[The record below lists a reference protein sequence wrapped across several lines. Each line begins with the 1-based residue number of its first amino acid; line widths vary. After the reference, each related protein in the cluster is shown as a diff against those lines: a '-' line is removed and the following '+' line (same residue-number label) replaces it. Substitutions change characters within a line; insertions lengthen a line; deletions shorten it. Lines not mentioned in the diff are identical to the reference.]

1 MSEREKV
8 PDQPSAAP
16 LAPARPR
23 PAWEADFPVERLE
36 AQHVSRREFAKFLV
50 LASGS
55 LAVGNAWVA
64 AKDRLLP
71 ARRVEREHRLCA
83 VGDLAVGGMLAF
95 TVPETG
101 QPAIL
106 IHLDDDQWRAYEQK
120 CTHLSCAVYYSA
132 LSGKIECPCHQGFF
146 DGRTGLVLQ
155 GPPSRPLP
163 RLTIALR
170 DGEVLL
176 TPPGGER

>member
-1 MSEREKV
+1 MASR
-8 PDQPSAAP
+8 QRPSA
-16 LAPARPR
+16 PA
-23 PAWEADFPVERLE
+23 AWEADFPVERLE

-55 LAVGNAWVA
+55 LAAGSAWVA
-64 AKDRLLP
+64 VKDKLLP
-71 ARRVEREHRLCA
+71 VRRVEREHRLCA
-83 VGDLAVGGMLAF
+83 VNDLAVGEMLAF

-106 IHLDDDQWRAYEQK
+106 IRLDEEEWRAYEQK

-132 LSGKIECPCHQGFF
+132 QSGKIECPCHRGFF
-146 DGRTGLVLQ
+146 DAKTGLVLQ

-163 RLTIALR
+163 RLPIALLA
-170 DGEVLL
+170 GEILL
-176 TPPGGER
+176 TPSGGER